1 MMVSTPQPPPEWASA
16 DAYLFDIDGTLLN
29 TRDAVQY
36 FAFRNAVRHYFG
48 IEGSI
53 EGVHVHGNTDIGILR
68 AVLRRAG
75 IADAEFEAK
84 LPHLVTSMC
93 EEVIQNAKDIRV
105 ELCPSVRD
113 LLLRLHQGGKLM
125 GIVSGN
131 LEAIGWAKVQ
141 AAGLRDYFA
150 FGSFSDRREL
160 RETIFQYGIDE
171 AKRRLGANASVI
183 VIGDT
188 PSDVAAAKKVGV
200 PIVSVATGIYPREE
214 LHALRPDYCVSCCT
228 ELL

>member
-1 MMVSTPQPPPEWASA
+1 MVSTPQPLPAWATA
-16 DAYLFDIDGTLLN
+16 EAYLFDIDGTLLN

-36 FAFRNAVRHYFG
+36 FAFRNAVRHFFG

-53 EGVHVHGNTDIGILR
+53 EGVHVHGNTDVGILR

-75 IADAEFEAK
+75 IDDAEFEAK
-84 LPHLVTSMC
+84 LPHIISHMC
-93 EEVIQNAKDIRV
+93 DEVRRNSADIRV

-113 LLLRLHQGGKLM
+113 LLARLHAAGRLL

-131 LEAIGWAKVQ
+131 LETIGWEKVN
-141 AAGLRDYFA
+141 AAGLGEYFA
-150 FGSFSDRREL
+150 FGSFSDHREF
-160 RETIFQYGIDE
+160 REQIFEHGIAE
-171 AKRRLGANASVI
+171 AKRRLGERTSVI
-183 VIGDT
+183 VVGDT
-188 PSDVAAAKKVGV
+188 PSDISAAKKLGV

-214 LHALRPDYCVSCCT
+214 LHALQPDYCVSCCT